1 MSLSDFFILFS
12 FIVEVGVLQYMEYK
26 AWKTLFTPLTFL
38 MFPYLAVL
46 LITLLIADGP
56 LGFVS
61 FYYPSIII
69 WHVGIFLF
77 AIPSFSIA
85 YIMQRK
91 KAQSTIDTTLTEMR
105 DSQMPKLLTILSLI
119 LSLLFVWHL
128 RSTLANSKQALGSDE
143 FGEDFSGFGF
153 WGHLRIFT
161 IPLYMICIYYVGK
174 KRWWLWFP
182 VIVFTAVSVLNQ
194 VKGWT
199 IIPIIAALTMRVYTG
214 RTKLTL
220 RLLITVVLGM
230 FAIFFTFYAMSI
242 LVVQERGVSDDFMDF
257 IFGHFF
263 HYLTSGT
270 YGWSMDLERGLPDDG
285 GSFEIIIAQLV
296 NLVKTATGD
305 KELVSPINSLFYF
318 SGTSL
323 TNVRTIFGTLYIN
336 TNLVSFTMYILILS
350 TIIYTLKL
358 LALKYASIYTYT
370 VYFFYITLLFMGW
383 FDLYFANLT
392 IFESAIIILFLWIF
406 DWFVIGN
413 RFLARGKT
421 TIVQEDAGN
430 AVRIS

>member
-421 TIVQEDAGN
+421 AIVQEEG
-430 AVRIS
+430 VRIS

>member
-1 MSLSDFFILFS
+1 MSFSDFVILFS
-12 FIVEVGVLQYMEYK
+12 FILEVAVLQYVEYK
-26 AWKTLFTPLTFL
+26 AWKTLFTPLSFL
-38 MFPYLAVL
+38 MFPYLTVL
-46 LITLLIADGP
+46 LITISISGGS
-56 LGFVS
+56 LGFVE
-61 FYYPSIII
+61 FYYPSILV
-69 WHVGIFLF
+69 WHIGVLLF
-77 AIPSFSIA
+77 SIPSFGIA
-85 YIMQRK
+85 YIMQRRGGQ
-91 KAQSTIDTTLTEMR
+91 ARTIDTTREGMRNSEMPR
-105 DSQMPKLLTILSLI
+105 LLTVLSI
-119 LSLLFVWHL
+119 VLSLLFLWHL
-128 RSTLANSKQALGSDE
+128 KSTLASSKQALGSDE

-174 KRWWLWFP
+174 KRWWLWLP

-199 IIPIIAALTMRVYTG
+199 IIPILAALTMRVYTG
-214 RTKLTL
+214 RTKLSL
-220 RLLITVVLGM
+220 RLLIIVTLGM

-285 GSFEIIIAQLV
+285 GSFEMVIAQLV
-296 NLVKTATGD
+296 NLAKSATGD
-305 KELVSPINSLFYF
+305 KDLVSPINTLFYF

-323 TNVRTIFGTLYIN
+323 TNVRTLFGTLYIN
-336 TNLVSFTMYILILS
+336 TTLVSFTLYILILS
-350 TIIYTLKL
+350 TIIYTMKL
-358 LALKYASIYTYT
+358 FAQKYANIYTYT

-392 IFESAIIILFLWIF
+392 IFESAVILLFLWIF

-413 RFLARGKT
+413 RFTAGKEKKALA
-421 TIVQEDAGN
+421 
-430 AVRIS
+430 

>member
-421 TIVQEDAGN
+421 TIVQEED
-430 AVRIS
+430 VRIS